1 MGELQVLGIG
11 SHEADPGK
19 RRVAPRKP
27 PEEPVD
33 EQGRLD
39 ADGRGAICATKLPS
53 TFRAQRERSAM
64 RGGPKQLAGE
74 IASGRAREGSAPG
87 GVGCFTN
94 LMCFFYPVDLGHP
107 EKKHRGTR
115 DFLF

>member
-19 RRVAPRKP
+19 SRVAPRKP

-33 EQGRLD
+33 EQGHLD

-53 TFRAQRERSAM
+53 TLRAEREQCAM
-64 RGGPKQLAGE
+64 CGGPKQLAGE
-74 IASGRAREGSAPG
+74 VVSGQAREGSAPG
-87 GVGCFTN
+87 AGSGTCDW
-94 LMCFFYPVDLGHP
+94 YPLPFP
-107 EKKHRGTR
+107 EGSKASV
-115 DFLF
+115 